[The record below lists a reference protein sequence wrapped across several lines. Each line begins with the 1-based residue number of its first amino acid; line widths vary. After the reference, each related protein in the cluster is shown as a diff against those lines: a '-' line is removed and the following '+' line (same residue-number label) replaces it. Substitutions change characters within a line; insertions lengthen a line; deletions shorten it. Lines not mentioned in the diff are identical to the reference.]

1 MLHQTEPHEFA
12 SLDALRGL
20 AILLVI
26 VAHFGE
32 GLTGR
37 EMAVF
42 LANAGVILFFFLS
55 GFLMDRALALDR
67 NLSAYAIRRAFRILP
82 MYWLS
87 LLLVAAW
94 AGGNWTLGQLLANAT
109 FTAPVFKSERML
121 GIYWTLY
128 IEVLFYCIAPLLS
141 RAGDRAIHLST
152 YVALLGFG
160 SMLLFRD
167 VGSGAPF
174 YLFFC
179 LCGMQIGAWYRG
191 KLGGYQL
198 AASIAAVSICASLLL
213 PVSIYLG
220 LVPLGCAALLV
231 AGLQN
236 PRGFEPLG
244 FFGAISYSWYLLHSI
259 FAASLLALP
268 IPQWTALLLTA
279 TLTLAL
285 SVATYIGIERPAI
298 RAGKTMIKKWRT
310 AS

>member
-109 FTAPVFKSERML
+109 
-121 GIYWTLY
+121 
-128 IEVLFYCIAPLLS
+128 
-141 RAGDRAIHLST
+141 
-152 YVALLGFG
+152 
-160 SMLLFRD
+160 
-167 VGSGAPF
+167 
-174 YLFFC
+174 
-179 LCGMQIGAWYRG
+179 IGAFSRV
-191 KLGGYQL
+191 
-198 AASIAAVSICASLLL
+198 SPSICL
-213 PVSIYLG
+213 
-220 LVPLGCAALLV
+220 
-231 AGLQN
+231 
-236 PRGFEPLG
+236 
-244 FFGAISYSWYLLHSI
+244 
-259 FAASLLALP
+259 
-268 IPQWTALLLTA
+268 
-279 TLTLAL
+279 
-285 SVATYIGIERPAI
+285 
-298 RAGKTMIKKWRT
+298 
-310 AS
+310 